1 VSGRSGLSLP
11 EAAFRGYRRRM
22 GVPQAGL
29 RRNAL
34 CSLGILAVMAA
45 ITLGLPALDRALP
58 RERGLSPG
66 AAYPV
71 TDTVTVVP
79 PAGARLDV
87 SRTRPGRESGYAVF
101 LVGRVRFVVVVSP
114 GRLTLTDAADRLR
127 TRLRNGLGASALG
140 ADGPARSGSSTGRYR
155 LGPDHGWYAVRVFE
169 PATVVDA
176 TASGPP
182 GELTGL
188 LPALR
193 ASVAGIQ
200 RAP

>member
-1 VSGRSGLSLP
+1 
-11 EAAFRGYRRRM
+11 M

-45 ITLGLPALDRALP
+45 IALGLPALDRALP
-58 RERGLSPG
+58 RERAISPG
-66 AAYPV
+66 AAFPV
-71 TDTVTVVP
+71 TDVVTVVP

-87 SRTRPGRESGYAVF
+87 SRTRPGRESGQVVF
-101 LVGRVRFVVVVSP
+101 LVGRVRFAMLVSP
-114 GRLTLTDAADRLR
+114 DQLTLADAADRLR
-127 TRLRNGLGASALG
+127 TRLRDGLGASAMAVDEPTRAG
-140 ADGPARSGSSTGRYR
+140 ALTGRYR
-155 LGPDHGWYAVRVFE
+155 VGPDQGWYAVRVFE

-182 GELTGL
+182 GELAGL

-193 ASVAGIQ
+193 ASVASIE